1 MHSLVLRVTRAHARR
16 LFYDLTLEP
25 RADEAT
31 AHSMTRWESL
41 PRTVEGDAESSFP
54 MLFYGI
60 VGDDQH
66 EVDSPSFW
74 NPHEAAK
81 VRTGGVWGGER
92 ITF

>member
-1 MHSLVLRVTRAHARR
+1 
-16 LFYDLTLEP
+16 
-25 RADEAT
+25 
-31 AHSMTRWESL
+31 MTRWESL
-41 PRTVEGDAESSFP
+41 PRATDEDTESTFP

-81 VRTGGVWGGER
+81 VRRGAMHSGVRCAGVGLAHR
-92 ITF
+92 HRVLRPPLDARSSRSFTL